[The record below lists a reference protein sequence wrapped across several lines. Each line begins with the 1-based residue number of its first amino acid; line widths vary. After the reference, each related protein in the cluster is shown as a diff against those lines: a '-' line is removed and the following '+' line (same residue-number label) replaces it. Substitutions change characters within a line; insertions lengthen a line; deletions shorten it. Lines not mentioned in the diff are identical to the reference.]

1 MCRFAIRD
9 LLWLTIVV
17 ALGVGWWRE
26 HRRAEDATA
35 LAAGRSQL
43 EQINAAAVA
52 AWKRDLRQVLPGP
65 LENED

>member
-9 LLWLTIVV
+9 LLWLTIMV

-26 HRRAEDATA
+26 HRRAENATA
-35 LAAGRSQL
+35 FAAGKSQL

-52 AWKRDLRQVLPGP
+52 AWRRDLRQVLPGP
-65 LENED
+65 L